1 MKFMVING
9 PNINMIGV
17 REKGIYG
24 SKSFTEICDY
34 IKEEGEKRGHE
45 VTLLQSNCEGTMIDF
60 LQRAYFEKFDGY
72 ICEIKTDNRILK
84 FMFDINS
91 FPHLIGLH
99 HAFKGKKN
107 RNEYKGAVGFEKI
120 KNGEITYN
128 DIMKGIKNGHSN
140 ISWVNIKNRI
150 KYLPMFL
157 NRLSKAKLLI
167 RKDDL
172 LCRKVFLKGNYF
184 LYRSLYQNNY
194 PILSLKDIDGGRTI
208 IETFFVDNDLT
219 LIGALKSEEIVSIKL
234 IPPLKSTSPI
244 TMSKDT
250 IPVG

>member
-1 MKFMVING
+1 MK
-9 PNINMIGV
+9 
-17 REKGIYG
+17 
-24 SKSFTEICDY
+24 
-34 IKEEGEKRGHE
+34 
-45 VTLLQSNCEGTMIDF
+45 
-60 LQRAYFEKFDGY
+60 KFDGY

-84 FMFDINS
+84 FMFDINL

-128 DIMKGIKNGHSN
+128 DIMKGIKNGRSN

-157 NRLSKAKLLI
+157 NRISKAKLLI

>member
-1 MKFMVING
+1 MYYDLLKI
-9 PNINMIGV
+9 
-17 REKGIYG
+17 
-24 SKSFTEICDY
+24 D
-34 IKEEGEKRGHE
+34 KEMDMTKYS
-45 VTLLQSNCEGTMIDF
+45 LKDLA
-60 LQRAYFEKFDGY
+60 LYFEKFDGY

-99 HAFKGKKN
+99 YAFKGKKN

-184 LYRSLYQNNY
+184 
-194 PILSLKDIDGGRTI
+194 
-208 IETFFVDNDLT
+208 FV
-219 LIGALKSEEIVSIKL
+219 
-234 IPPLKSTSPI
+234 
-244 TMSKDT
+244 
-250 IPVG
+250 

>member
-1 MKFMVING
+1 
-9 PNINMIGV
+9 
-17 REKGIYG
+17 
-24 SKSFTEICDY
+24 
-34 IKEEGEKRGHE
+34 
-45 VTLLQSNCEGTMIDF
+45 
-60 LQRAYFEKFDGY
+60 
-72 ICEIKTDNRILK
+72 
-84 FMFDINS
+84 MFDINS

-128 DIMKGIKNGHSN
+128 DIMKGIKNGRSN

-157 NRLSKAKLLI
+157 NRISKAKLLI

-194 PILSLKDIDGGRTI
+194 SILSLKDIDGGRTI
-208 IETFFVDNDLT
+208 IETFFVDNNLT

>member
-1 MKFMVING
+1 MYYDLLKI
-9 PNINMIGV
+9 
-17 REKGIYG
+17 
-24 SKSFTEICDY
+24 D
-34 IKEEGEKRGHE
+34 KEMDMTKYS
-45 VTLLQSNCEGTMIDF
+45 LKDLA
-60 LQRAYFEKFDGY
+60 LYFEKFDGY

-91 FPHLIGLH
+91 FTHLIGLH

-128 DIMKGIKNGHSN
+128 DIMKGIKNGRSN

-157 NRLSKAKLLI
+157 NRISKAKLLI

-194 PILSLKDIDGGRTI
+194 SILSLKDIDGGRTI

-219 LIGALKSEEIVSIKL
+219 LIDALKSEEIVSIKL

>member
-1 MKFMVING
+1 MYYDLLKI
-9 PNINMIGV
+9 
-17 REKGIYG
+17 
-24 SKSFTEICDY
+24 D
-34 IKEEGEKRGHE
+34 KEMDMTKYS
-45 VTLLQSNCEGTMIDF
+45 LKDLA
-60 LQRAYFEKFDGY
+60 LYFEKFDGY

-157 NRLSKAKLLI
+157 YRLSKAKLLI

-184 LYRSLYQNNY
+184 LYGSLYQNNY

>member
-1 MKFMVING
+1 
-9 PNINMIGV
+9 
-17 REKGIYG
+17 
-24 SKSFTEICDY
+24 
-34 IKEEGEKRGHE
+34 
-45 VTLLQSNCEGTMIDF
+45 
-60 LQRAYFEKFDGY
+60 
-72 ICEIKTDNRILK
+72 
-84 FMFDINS
+84 
-91 FPHLIGLH
+91 
-99 HAFKGKKN
+99 
-107 RNEYKGAVGFEKI
+107 
-120 KNGEITYN
+120 
-128 DIMKGIKNGHSN
+128 MKGIKNGHSN

>member
-1 MKFMVING
+1 MYYDLLKI
-9 PNINMIGV
+9 
-17 REKGIYG
+17 
-24 SKSFTEICDY
+24 D
-34 IKEEGEKRGHE
+34 KEMDMTKYS
-45 VTLLQSNCEGTMIDF
+45 LKDLA
-60 LQRAYFEKFDGY
+60 LYFEKFDGY

-128 DIMKGIKNGHSN
+128 DIMKGIKNGRSN

-157 NRLSKAKLLI
+157 NRISKAKLLI

-172 LCRKVFLKGNYF
+172 FCRKVFLKGNYF

-194 PILSLKDIDGGRTI
+194 SILSLKDIDGGRTI

-219 LIGALKSEEIVSIKL
+219 LIDALKSEEIVSIKL

>member
-1 MKFMVING
+1 MYYDLLKI
-9 PNINMIGV
+9 
-17 REKGIYG
+17 
-24 SKSFTEICDY
+24 D
-34 IKEEGEKRGHE
+34 KEMDMTKYS
-45 VTLLQSNCEGTMIDF
+45 LKDLA
-60 LQRAYFEKFDGY
+60 LYFEKFDGY

-107 RNEYKGAVGFEKI
+107 RNEYKGAVGFEK
-120 KNGEITYN
+120 
-128 DIMKGIKNGHSN
+128 
-140 ISWVNIKNRI
+140 IKNRI

>member
-1 MKFMVING
+1 MRLFNLYVMYYDLLKI
-9 PNINMIGV
+9 
-17 REKGIYG
+17 
-24 SKSFTEICDY
+24 D
-34 IKEEGEKRGHE
+34 KEMDMTKYS
-45 VTLLQSNCEGTMIDF
+45 LKDLA
-60 LQRAYFEKFDGY
+60 LYFEKFDGY

-128 DIMKGIKNGHSN
+128 DIMKGIKNGRSN

-157 NRLSKAKLLI
+157 NRISKAKLLI

-194 PILSLKDIDGGRTI
+194 SILSLKDIDGGRTI